1 MSIAVTWLSIW
12 TSYSSCRRIHRAA
25 RTGDVD
31 AMGTGMGSAVGNE
44 VNTDKSHKR
53 RTHHTS
59 VRHYGR
65 SQGLS
70 VVFFLCSGRPRIHYR
85 VAHSEMYRF
94 LCLSVGRNNI

>member
-1 MSIAVTWLSIW
+1 MSIAVTWLSIG

-70 VVFFLCSGRPRIHYR
+70 VVFFCAVAVR
-85 VAHSEMYRF
+85 VFITELHIQKCIVFYVYQ
-94 LCLSVGRNNI
+94 SVAIIY